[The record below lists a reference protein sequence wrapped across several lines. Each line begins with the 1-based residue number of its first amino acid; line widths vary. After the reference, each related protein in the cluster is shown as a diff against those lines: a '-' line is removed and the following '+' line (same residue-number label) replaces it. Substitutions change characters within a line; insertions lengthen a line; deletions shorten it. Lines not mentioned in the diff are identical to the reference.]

1 MAGWLATSK
10 RGLAELRRRRVLRA
24 LGAYAVAGWL
34 LLQVADATFEP
45 LGLALWVQ

>member
-1 MAGWLATSK
+1 MAGWLTTSK